1 MHPRHGVSSYA
12 IDGRILQVSD
22 AVGGF
27 DEQNL
32 SGQPPWIA
40 SPEATSIK
48 AAFAECVHYRTPVDC
63 RSSHAAPDGNAYH
76 FSYTFHRLPDGAAVV
91 SVWHPPMVGQVLDA
105 REMAILR
112 ELAEGRTHD
121 EVRDSFKLSE
131 RTLSAV
137 LHEIRVKLGARTNTH
152 AAALAVRHGLI

>member
-1 MHPRHGVSSYA
+1 
-12 IDGRILQVSD
+12 
-22 AVGGF
+22 
-27 DEQNL
+27 
-32 SGQPPWIA
+32 
-40 SPEATSIK
+40 
-48 AAFAECVHYRTPVDC
+48 
-63 RSSHAAPDGNAYH
+63 
-76 FSYTFHRLPDGAAVV
+76 
-91 SVWHPPMVGQVLDA
+91 MVGQVLDA

-121 EVRDSFKLSE
+121 ELRDSFKLSE